1 MSQPPPSDR
10 IGGMALS
17 NGLLVHGPHHWAAA
31 VHEPDG
37 STVVASGRKWVMRI
51 GPLDRLPVVRGLAR
65 LGESFAVLPAVR
77 RGLPQA
83 RFAMEDRRAV
93 AAAAAATIAAAVL
106 RRRTRSVFKQ
116 EVIGAVLG
124 LAPALVALR
133 GSRAAVWHAVE
144 HKSIAAYESGGA
156 DEVAH
161 AADHAKEHRRCGS
174 NLVLPLMVSTIIG
187 NTLARRL
194 PVGRIPG
201 ARTAISVVS
210 VGAAVEIFAFS
221 TRRPRHVLSR
231 VVHATGHVMQAG
243 FVTREPSGEEL
254 AVGRAAMEAL
264 IVAESGRG

>member
-1 MSQPPPSDR
+1 MPQPPPSDR
-10 IGGMALS
+10 IGGMALA

-31 VHEPDG
+31 VHRPDG
-37 STVVASGRKWVMRI
+37 STVVASGRKWVMRV
-51 GPLDRLPVVRGLAR
+51 GPLDRLPLVRGLAR

-93 AAAAAATIAAAVL
+93 VTAAAATAAAAIM

-116 EVIGAVLG
+116 ELIGAVLG

-156 DEVAH
+156 EEVAR

-174 NLVLPLMVSTIIG
+174 NLVLPLMVSTVVG

-201 ARTAISVVS
+201 ARTVISAVS
-210 VGAAVEIFAFS
+210 VGAAVEVFAFS
-221 TRRPRHVLSR
+221 TRRPSHPLSR
-231 VVHATGHVMQAG
+231 VVHATGHAMQAG
-243 FVTREPSGEEL
+243 FVTREPDAEEL

-264 IVAESGRG
+264 IAAETGRG